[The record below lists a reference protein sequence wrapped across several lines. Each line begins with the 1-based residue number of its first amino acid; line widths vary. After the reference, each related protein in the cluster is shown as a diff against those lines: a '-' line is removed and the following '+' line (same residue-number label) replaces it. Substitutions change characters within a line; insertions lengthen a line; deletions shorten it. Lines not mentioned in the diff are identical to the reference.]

1 MVETPG
7 ILDSLEDAIEN
18 SERPAREAIEDMT
31 NEIPS
36 GPYDAVG
43 DGDALGVLAYYAIS
57 TGQLAVLPIP
67 GIRQPGYHTISHGA
81 EDMGTYERHDVRINA
96 ASRDVAEF
104 AAKYAVA
111 SPSNID
117 YLTSE
122 VQAVETNEVTSR
134 STLST
139 WEVIV
144 HVADR
149 GKTQE

>member
-1 MVETPG
+1 
-7 ILDSLEDAIEN
+7 
-18 SERPAREAIEDMT
+18 
-31 NEIPS
+31 
-36 GPYDAVG
+36 
-43 DGDALGVLAYYAIS
+43 
-57 TGQLAVLPIP
+57 
-67 GIRQPGYHTISHGA
+67 
-81 EDMGTYERHDVRINA
+81 MGTYERHDVRINA

-122 VQAVETNEVTSR
+122 VEAVETNEVTSR